1 MVFKIAFRSIFRQ
14 KRRTLLTTLTMFGGF
29 TLCSFSIAW
38 MDGSYNNVID
48 LFTRNQLGHI
58 QIHQHEYL
66 DRPSLYRTIDDF
78 ETVGRTV
85 ANIEKVT
92 SWAPRVYSA
101 GLASVGTKTAG
112 VRIIGVDPVLET
124 STTRLDKK
132 VAKGPGFSSEPAYE
146 ALLGKGLA
154 KRLKADIGDEVVIV
168 SQGADGSIANDLY
181 IVKGIVDSSDDMSD
195 QMALYLHLKDAQE
208 LLVLEGRVHEIAIV
222 SNSIRALYPL
232 SERIAAA
239 VDRSELV
246 VEPWQVF
253 AKSFYDAMRA
263 DQKGNWVSLFIITM
277 LVAIG
282 VLNTVLM
289 TVLERTREYGL
300 MRAIGTSPWLVFRM
314 VIVEVT
320 VMAVISVV
328 IGTVVS
334 LLLNYW
340 LSIDGVPM
348 PVSLEYG
355 GVTFSEMYTEINLR
369 SYLIPTLCVVLSAVL
384 VSVIPA
390 IKAARTQPAAA
401 MRSH

>member
-1 MVFKIAFRSIFRQ
+1 
-14 KRRTLLTTLTMFGGF
+14 
-29 TLCSFSIAW
+29 
-38 MDGSYNNVID
+38 
-48 LFTRNQLGHI
+48 
-58 QIHQHEYL
+58 
-66 DRPSLYRTIDDF
+66 
-78 ETVGRTV
+78 
-85 ANIEKVT
+85 
-92 SWAPRVYSA
+92 
-101 GLASVGTKTAG
+101 
-112 VRIIGVDPVLET
+112 
-124 STTRLDKK
+124 
-132 VAKGPGFSSEPAYE
+132 
-146 ALLGKGLA
+146 
-154 KRLKADIGDEVVIV
+154 
-168 SQGADGSIANDLY
+168 
-181 IVKGIVDSSDDMSD
+181 
-195 QMALYLHLKDAQE
+195 
-208 LLVLEGRVHEIAIV
+208 
-222 SNSIRALYPL
+222 
-232 SERIAAA
+232 
-239 VDRSELV
+239 
-246 VEPWQVF
+246 
-253 AKSFYDAMRA
+253 MRA

-340 LSIDGVPM
+340 LSINGVPM